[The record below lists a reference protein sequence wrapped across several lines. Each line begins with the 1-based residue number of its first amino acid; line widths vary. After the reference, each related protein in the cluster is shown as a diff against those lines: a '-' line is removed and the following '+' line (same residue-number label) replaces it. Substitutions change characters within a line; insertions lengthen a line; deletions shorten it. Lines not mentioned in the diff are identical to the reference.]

1 MFQCHLTPAFHSSHF
16 RDQKVRMPKPK
27 HKKNAFID
35 KKASTSFHLVHRSQK
50 VYLDFFLNRQSYL
63 GKSFHV
69 DIETGSHSGF
79 LF

>member
-1 MFQCHLTPAFHSSHF
+1 
-16 RDQKVRMPKPK
+16 MPKPK

-50 VYLDFFLNRQSYL
+50 VYLDFFLNSYSCL
-63 GKSFHV
+63 GKSTHM
-69 DIETGSHSGF
+69 DIEIGSHSSF